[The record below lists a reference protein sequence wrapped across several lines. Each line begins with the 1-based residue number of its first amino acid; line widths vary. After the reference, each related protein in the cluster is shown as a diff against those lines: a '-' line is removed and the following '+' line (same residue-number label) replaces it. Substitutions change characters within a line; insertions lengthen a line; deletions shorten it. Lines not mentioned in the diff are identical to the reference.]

1 VPLTETQYAALL
13 DTAYNAGA
21 GSLNYTSNRNGETF
35 PSLLT
40 TVNTG
45 GDTTKVFPKVAISDS
60 GSGKVLP
67 SLIRRRNDASKL
79 FSGGYDT
86 LYAIQEF
93 YNENRK
99 TINYAAIG
107 LVLIGMGGY
116 LYYLKKKGIIFKK

>member
-1 VPLTETQYAALL
+1 
-13 DTAYNAGA
+13 
-21 GSLNYTSNRNGETF
+21 
-35 PSLLT
+35 
-40 TVNTG
+40 
-45 GDTTKVFPKVAISDS
+45 
-60 GSGKVLP
+60 
-67 SLIRRRNDASKL
+67 L